1 MRLLAGLLTLCFLTG
16 SGFAQNF
23 PTKSVT
29 LIVPF
34 SPGGA
39 SDIMARAIGQRLSEI
54 WKQPVIIDNRPGGTT
69 TTGTAFAATQA
80 ADGYSIL
87 LAPPPFIIM
96 PHVYSRLTYSALKDF
111 RAITLIAYYPL
122 VTAIHPSV
130 PANNLKELIE
140 YARSKPGTAYP
151 SPGPGTTVH
160 LMTEFMAREEKLSLV
175 HVPYRSGGQGLNDL
189 IGGRLAFYSGPS
201 TEVLPHIRAGT
212 LRAIAVLANTRTKQL
227 PDVATSVEQG
237 YPQYVATS
245 WSSLMVPAST
255 PQAIVDK
262 INADV
267 LKVIQ
272 DPTFRSKLEEQGAEF
287 VGATPAAAQ
296 EFLIKEDKLWG
307 PLVKATGISE
317 N

>member
-1 MRLLAGLLTLCFLTG
+1 
-16 SGFAQNF
+16 
-23 PTKSVT
+23 
-29 LIVPF
+29 
-34 SPGGA
+34 
-39 SDIMARAIGQRLSEI
+39 DI

-80 ADGYSIL
+80 PDGYSIL

-130 PANNLKELIE
+130 PVNNLKELIE

-245 WSSLMVPAST
+245 WSSLMVPAGT

-272 DPTFRSKLEEQGAEF
+272 DPSFRSKLEEQGAEF

-296 EFLIKEDKLWG
+296 EFLLKEDKLWG